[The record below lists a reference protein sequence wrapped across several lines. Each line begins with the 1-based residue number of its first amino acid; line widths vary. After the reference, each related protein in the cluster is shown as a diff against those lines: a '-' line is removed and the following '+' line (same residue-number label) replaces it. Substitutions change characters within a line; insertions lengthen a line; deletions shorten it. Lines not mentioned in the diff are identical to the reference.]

1 MDILF
6 KCGKCGKRLAVDVKG
21 SGIITT
27 CPSCSSSLTVPDS
40 ALATCCPKCSQ
51 SNLVAE
57 EQFDEEVE
65 CPSCGLGYTP
75 SKAENIASDER
86 VDPSHKAKSENQA
99 IWKLLR
105 ALCLGLV
112 FLGVVIA
119 IFGAKPG
126 SNAIWIN
133 LGFSILA
140 GMVIAFW
147 VRWLAVLI
155 ILYFAL
161 NSMAGGSTS
170 GGLLLLVVTV
180 IGALFAYRLPVLG
193 KNGDWARG
201 RFDDLLEVAV
211 RIRSMLGSNISRF
224 RARISA
230 FKPTPATPPP
240 LPPVESKAT
249 LLATSVYVPPPQA
262 EKPSISYANSDNVGI
277 KEKCCPYCSARII
290 ASAFYC
296 EYCGR
301 RVIRLNATDSMNQVD
316 QGSQILGPASTQAGC
331 NSDSLESI
339 ARWHR
344 LLIRWFLYGTICSL
358 VAVPLAIYLGA
369 TEDTFEILLLVP
381 AGVVGLI
388 ILYLTF
394 RLVLT
399 IGGFAWVF
407 MLFSI
412 FPVVATVMLPGIEE
426 NFIRAVAM
434 GTLFGFIHYVALHL
448 RSNGVRVGFFGATPE
463 DIAVALRERK
473 AWPGGH
479 LSKRDDNAKA
489 NGTHAVGYVISL
501 ACLVLVARYCSTFN
515 GFDLITLVAVGL
527 AGGMLTT
534 KNSGVSGRTV
544 LGVSFAFVA
553 LIWLF
558 KQPAFESE
566 WKTRVEQPI
575 LGLAQHALMQAKES
589 PERNSASAT
598 EGLSANNIS
607 SESVAIEND
616 SEGHQ
621 AIPAFLE
628 KWLSNLKGSTDKAVT
643 SSQSTD
649 QDFSGSV
656 PQSGREF
663 RTWKTYKG
671 KTLQASFEGVEGRN
685 VTLTD
690 MVGKFFQVDVQ
701 SLVQED
707 QAYVAHQIGE
717 TRFKEMLSFH
727 EEREVV
733 RSSAQENVYS
743 RGVAIPEVRKIP
755 SAFGSEREKAAYF
768 KFYKNYEQ
776 QKFPT
781 IAMAVDDAWKSVGGG
796 EGPASGAGPM
806 VIHGDPNDERFVEAV
821 QGAMMGQ
828 NDWPE
833 PAESRPA
840 ERQPVRPVVASG
852 STSVSPKDA
861 GAVANAYIGTLL
873 RSGEATRANLVG
885 YQRGLGV
892 PLIAIFEYE
901 GYMGTRRL
909 LRQAMM
915 SAALQPDD
923 EGNWQVVN
931 FEEGGVFTGLPLR
944 SDWRQVV
951 NEDGKRAQEVRRRG
965 Y

>member
-6 KCGKCGKRLAVDVKG
+6 KCGKCGKRLAIDVKG

-65 CPSCGLGYTP
+65 CPSCGLSYTP

-155 ILYFAL
+155 ILCFAL
-161 NSMAGGSTS
+161 NSIASGSTS

-180 IGALFAYRLPVLG
+180 IGSLFAYRLPVLG

-211 RIRSMLGSNISRF
+211 RIRSMLGRIITRF
-224 RARISA
+224 RARIPA
-230 FKPTPATPPP
+230 VKPTPATPPL
-240 LPPVESKAT
+240 LPPAESKAT
-249 LLATSVYVPPPQA
+249 LLATSVYIPPPQTEESA
-262 EKPSISYANSDNVGI
+262 TSYSKSDNVGI

-316 QGSQILGPASTQAGC
+316 QGSQIPGPASTQAGC

-399 IGGFAWVF
+399 IGGFTSWVF

-489 NGTHAVGYVISL
+489 NGTHAVGYVIIV

-515 GFDLITLVAVGL
+515 GFDLITVVAVGL
-527 AGGMLTT
+527 AGAMLTT
-534 KNSGVSGRTV
+534 KSSGVSGRTV

-575 LGLAQHALMQAKES
+575 LGFAQHALMQTKES

-607 SESVAIEND
+607 SESVAIEDD

-628 KWLSNLKGSTDKAVT
+628 KWLSKFKNTTDNEAI
-643 SSQSTD
+643 SRQPAD

-656 PQSGREF
+656 PQSGKEF

-717 TRFKEMLSFH
+717 TRFKEMLSLQ
-727 EEREVV
+727 EEREVAL
-733 RSSAQENVYS
+733 SSAQESSYS
-743 RGVAIPEVRKIP
+743 PEVAIQRARKVP
-755 SAFGSEREKAAYF
+755 SAFGSKREKAAYF
-768 KFYKNYEQ
+768 KFYENYEQ

-781 IAMAVDDAWKSVGGG
+781 IAMAVDDAWKNVGGG
-796 EGPASGAGPM
+796 EGPASGSGPM
-806 VIHGDPNDERFVEAV
+806 INSA
-821 QGAMMGQ
+821 
-828 NDWPE
+828 
-833 PAESRPA
+833 
-840 ERQPVRPVVASG
+840 ASN
-852 STSVSPKDA
+852 DA
-861 GAVANAYIGTLL
+861 GAVANAYIEGLL
-873 RSGEATRANLVG
+873 RSGQARRANLRG

-901 GYMGTRRL
+901 GYTKAGL
-909 LRQAMM
+909 LRQTKM
-915 SAALQPDD
+915 SVALHPDSQ
-923 EGNWQVVN
+923 GNWQVVN
-931 FEEGGVFTGLPLR
+931 FEEGGVFEGLPLR
-944 SDWRQVV
+944 SDWRQVI
-951 NEDGKRAQEVRRRG
+951 NEDGKSADQVRGRG